1 MNDIVRAASGA
12 LSTDVASKLLKGISE
27 SRASTPLAGGDPLLR
42 LLKHGEWVYGQ
53 EDTEV
58 LEGSL
63 WAVNPLSIEH
73 GYSCWSDDP
82 SAKKNELL
90 GEAMAPIY
98 EPKPMKPEPKNGF
111 PFKEQR
117 AFKLKCIN
125 GDDTGVEAMHK
136 VGSVGGMRAVDGLLA
151 DMQAQLATNPGFPC
165 PVIELEVDSY
175 QHTKWG
181 RVFVP
186 IFTLRGWADMNGN
199 LSRQG
204 ELLPNPAELPGSIT
218 GQPKEAP
225 KAAEPE
231 PTQRRRRSTTS
242 NANPT
247 AAQPEPGLSPG
258 AQRTADAVESI
269 APNPST
275 QAAAPQRTGMPRRR
289 PGQR

>member
-1 MNDIVRAASGA
+1 MNDIVKAAGSA
-12 LSTDVASKLLKGISE
+12 LSTDVASKLLKGIGE
-27 SRASTPLAGGDPLLR
+27 SRAQTIIAGGDPLLR

-73 GYSCWSDDP
+73 GYACWSDYEEKG
-82 SAKKNELL
+82 KKNELL

-98 EPKPMKPEPKNGF
+98 ESMPRKPEPVSGF

-117 AFKLKCIN
+117 SFRLKCIE
-125 GDDTGVEAMHK
+125 GEDAGVEVLHK
-136 VGSVGGMRAVDGLLA
+136 VSSVGGMRAVDGLLA
-151 DMQAQLATNPGFPC
+151 DMQAQLATNPAFPC

-181 RVFVP
+181 KVFTP
-186 IFTLRGWADMNGN
+186 IFTLRGWADMLGN
-199 LSRQG
+199 LSGQG
-204 ELLPNPAELPGSIT
+204 ELLPNPGELPASIT

-225 KAAEPE
+225 KPAEPE

-247 AAQPEPGLSPG
+247 AAQ
-258 AQRTADAVESI
+258 
-269 APNPST
+269 
-275 QAAAPQRTGMPRRR
+275 AAPEVEHRGVDTNAEVVAPAPVRTGMPRRR